1 MPASGSAV
9 ICVHT
14 PVLPLIAQESFSQVS
29 LPTSPG
35 RGIVL
40 NVHSVLPVRTSK
52 ARASPLLLL
61 CVTTVKP
68 SLNDDPT
75 STTSPTTVGVECN
88 PISPVSRL
96 IGWRL
101 PKTTPSFRS
110 TTPFLPNDDTS
121 APVCALS
128 ATSR

>member
-1 MPASGSAV
+1 PASGSAV

-14 PVLPLIAQESFSQVS
+14 PVLPLMAHESFSHVS

-35 RGIVL
+35 LGIVL

-52 ARASPLLLL
+52 ARANPLLLL

-75 STTSPTTVGVECN
+75 STTSPTTVGVECK

-96 IGWRL
+96 IGCRF
-101 PKTTPSFRS
+101 PYTTPSLRS
-110 TTPFLPNDDTS
+110 TTPLLPNEATGW
-121 APVCALS
+121 PV
-128 ATSR
+128 